1 MALKK
6 MKNTI
11 SYLYQCSV
19 KGMKNRLLIRS
30 MPLIIPIAHK
40 FDFSRFFMFIPY
52 LH

>member
-40 FDFSRFFMFIPY
+40 FDFSRFFMFIAY